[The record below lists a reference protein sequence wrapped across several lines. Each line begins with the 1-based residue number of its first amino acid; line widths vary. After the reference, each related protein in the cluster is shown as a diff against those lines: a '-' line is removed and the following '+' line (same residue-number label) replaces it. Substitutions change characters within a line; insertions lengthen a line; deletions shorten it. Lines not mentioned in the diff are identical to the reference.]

1 MGIAEVEIEVGDD
14 EQSSS
19 NSQTLT
25 ICINLS
31 GDTAQGLTN
40 QDFEFI
46 ANQIS
51 SDILSSYTEI
61 FVKKVSISN
70 GVSVI
75 TKER

>member
-1 MGIAEVEIEVGDD
+1 
-14 EQSSS
+14 S
-19 NSQTLT
+19 NPQPLT

-51 SDILSSYTEI
+51 ADILSSCSDI
-61 FVKKVSISN
+61 FIQKVSISN
-70 GVSVI
+70 GSSVI
-75 TKER
+75 TKERQD